1 MVSII
6 IPLYNEEDN
15 VDRYDSDFF
24 PIVEAIAK
32 TYGVT
37 FDFIFVNDGS
47 KDRTFEKI
55 SAIAARR
62 SDVIVLNHEKNRGM
76 GAALK
81 TGFAHVNSDL
91 IITMDSDLTF
101 RPDAIPVLLGAHARD
116 HPECVSGSPYLQSG
130 LMEEV
135 TPVRLFFSK
144 SVNFMYRI
152 LLRYPITCVS
162 PIFRLYRT
170 ETIKNLEIE
179 SENFEINAEIISK
192 CLISG
197 YRVVEVP
204 VKLHKRRYGESKIN
218 IRREII
224 NNLKMMR
231 KIVRTKYLHRP
242 WHHGTFRENDA

>member
-15 VDRYDSDFF
+15 VDSYEVDLF
-24 PIVEAIAK
+24 PVVDKIAK
-32 TYGVT
+32 EYNTT

-47 KDRTFEKI
+47 KDRTLEKI
-55 SAIAARR
+55 TAIAARR
-62 SDVIVLNHEKNRGM
+62 KDVRVLNHEKNRGM

-81 TGFAHVNSDL
+81 TGFARTDADL

-101 RPDAIPVLLGAHARD
+101 RPEDIPVLLTAYAHDR
-116 HPECVSGSPYLQSG
+116 PECVSGSPYLEAG

-135 TPVRLFFSK
+135 TPMRLFFSK

-152 LLRYPITCVS
+152 LLRQPITCVS

-170 ETIKNLEIE
+170 DTLKKLDLE

-192 CLISG
+192 YLISG

-204 VKLHKRRYGESKIN
+204 VELHKRQYGESKIN
-218 IRREII
+218 IRREIF
-224 NNLKMMR
+224 NNLNMMR
-231 KIVRTKYLHRP
+231 KIVRTKYLHQP
-242 WHHGTFRENDA
+242 WRS

>member
-1 MVSII
+1 MISII

-15 VDRYDSDFF
+15 VDRYEADLF
-24 PIVEAIAK
+24 PVVEKISK
-32 TYGVT
+32 THGVT
-37 FDFIFVNDGS
+37 FDFIFINDGS
-47 KDRTFEKI
+47 KDRTLEKI
-55 SAIAARR
+55 NTIAARR
-62 SDVIVLNHEKNRGM
+62 DDVVVLNHEKNRGM

-81 TGFAHVNSDL
+81 TGFAHVSADL

-101 RPDAIPVLLGAHARD
+101 RPDDIPVLLEVYARD
-116 HPECVSGSPYLQSG
+116 HPDCVSGSPYLQSG

-135 TPVRLFFSK
+135 TPMRLFFSK
-144 SVNFMYRI
+144 SVNIMYRV

-162 PIFRLYRT
+162 PIFRLY
-170 ETIKNLEIE
+170 ETKTLSNLEIE

-192 CLISG
+192 YLILG
-197 YRVVEVP
+197 CRVTEVP

-218 IRREII
+218 IRREVA

-242 WHHGTFRENDA
+242 WHHRAFGENDA

>member
-15 VDRYDSDFF
+15 IDRYESDLF
-24 PIVEAIAK
+24 PVVESIAK

-37 FDFIFVNDGS
+37 FDFIFINDGS
-47 KDRTFEKI
+47 KDRTLEKI
-55 SAIAARR
+55 NAIAARR
-62 SDVIVLNHEKNRGM
+62 DGVVVLNHEKNRGM

-81 TGFAHVNSDL
+81 AGFAHAGADL

-101 RPDAIPVLLGAHARD
+101 RPEDIPVLLEAYARD

-135 TPVRLFFSK
+135 APMRLFFSK
-144 SVNFMYRI
+144 TVNFMYRV
-152 LLRYPITCVS
+152 LLRHPITCVS
-162 PIFRLYRT
+162 PIFRLYKT
-170 ETIKNLEIE
+170 ETLKKLEIE
-179 SENFEINAEIISK
+179 SDNFEINAEIISK
-192 CLISG
+192 YIISG
-197 YRVVEVP
+197 YRVIEVP
-204 VKLHKRRYGESKIN
+204 VELHKRRYGESKIN

-242 WHHGTFRENDA
+242 WHS